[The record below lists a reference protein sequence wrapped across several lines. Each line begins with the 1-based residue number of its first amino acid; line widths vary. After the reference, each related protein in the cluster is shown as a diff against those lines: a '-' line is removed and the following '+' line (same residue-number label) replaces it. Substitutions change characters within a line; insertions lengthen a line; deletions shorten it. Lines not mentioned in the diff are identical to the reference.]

1 MICYRSNETRHMIEK
16 HILSCYMFVYFVC
29 INHFMY
35 SCYLK
40 IKKKTYDKYI
50 LGLLNIFQKEL
61 ERKLQKKFLTDG
73 PY

>member
-1 MICYRSNETRHMIEK
+1 
-16 HILSCYMFVYFVC
+16 
-29 INHFMY
+29 MY

-50 LGLLNIFQKEL
+50 FGLINIFQKKL